1 MSGTTPIAMSW
12 MLDASTF
19 INAVVV
25 DRVMLM
31 ALLRSP
37 LFFPEFVFRFELGIN
52 AREAT
57 RAAAAH
63 AVDRK
68 QIGVQQLTLADLDRL
83 SQLAAPRKIGL
94 GELACA
100 IIAERTSGGVL
111 CDDWRAKAWIEQH
124 VAAACWDSIE
134 GVLLQAAASG
144 HVGELD
150 LVDLQKTLE
159 TNRYHCRC
167 DLRMEY
173 LQRLILGARST
184 NRNIL

>member
-1 MSGTTPIAMSW
+1 MSGISPITMSW
-12 MLDASTF
+12 MLDTSTF

-52 AREAT
+52 ARAAT
-57 RAAAAH
+57 WAAAAH
-63 AVDRK
+63 AVNRK

-83 SQLAAPRKIGL
+83 SHLSAPRRIGM

-100 IIAERTSGGVL
+100 IIAERLAGGVL
-111 CDDWRAKAWIEQH
+111 CDDWHAKKWIEGR
-124 VAAACWDSIE
+124 VTAKCWDSIE
-134 GVLLQAAASG
+134 GVFLEAAASG
-144 HVGELD
+144 HIGELD

-167 DLRMEY
+167 DLRMEH
-173 LQRLILGARST
+173 LQRLLHGGT
-184 NRNIL
+184 MH

>member
-1 MSGTTPIAMSW
+1 MNGTTPIAISW
-12 MLDASTF
+12 MLDTSTF

-31 ALLRSP
+31 ASLRSP

-52 AREAT
+52 ARETT

-68 QIGVQQLTLADLDRL
+68 QISVQQLTLADLDRL
-83 SQLAAPRKIGL
+83 SQLAAPRRIGL

-100 IIAERTSGGVL
+100 IIAERLAGGVL
-111 CDDWRAKAWIEQH
+111 CDDWHAKKWIEGR
-124 VAAACWDSIE
+124 VTAKCWDSIE
-134 GVLLQAAASG
+134 GVFLQAAASG
-144 HVGELD
+144 HIGELD
-150 LVDLQKTLE
+150 LVDLQRTLE

-167 DLRMEY
+167 DLRLEH
-173 LQRLILGARST
+173 LQRLLHVGT
-184 NRNIL
+184 KP